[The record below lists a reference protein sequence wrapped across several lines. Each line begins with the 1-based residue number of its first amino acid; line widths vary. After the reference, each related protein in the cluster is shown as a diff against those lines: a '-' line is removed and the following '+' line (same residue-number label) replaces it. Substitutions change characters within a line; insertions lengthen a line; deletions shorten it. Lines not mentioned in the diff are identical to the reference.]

1 MQIELTHCEKSYRM
15 GEVQVPVLKRVS
27 LAIDTGEFVAIV
39 GPSGSGKSTLLNIL
53 GCLDTMDSGDYRLNG
68 QSVARASSHA
78 LAGIRNRQF
87 GFVFQQF
94 SLVPRL
100 NALRNVEL
108 PLMYAGMAHKAR
120 TQRATEMLARV
131 GLSDRATHAPT
142 ELSGGQQQRVAIAR
156 ALANDPKI
164 IIADEPTGALDST
177 TGNDILQLFDELSD
191 AGKTVILV
199 THDADIARRTRRVIE
214 ISDGLISRDTVQ

>member
-1 MQIELTHCEKSYRM
+1 M
-15 GEVQVPVLKRVS
+15 GQVQVPVLKDVS
-27 LAIDTGEFVAIV
+27 LAIEAGEYVSII

-53 GCLDTMDSGDYRLNG
+53 GCLDTLDRGEYFLND
-68 QSVARASSHA
+68 QSIAQAGTNA
-78 LAGIRNRQF
+78 LAKIRNQQF

-108 PLMYAGMAHKAR
+108 PLMYAGMAQKER
-120 TQRATEMLARV
+120 TRRANEMLRSV
-131 GLSDRATHAPT
+131 GLQDRATHSPT

-156 ALANDPKI
+156 ALANEPGI
-164 IIADEPTGALDST
+164 IIADEPTGALDSA
-177 TGNDILQLFDELSD
+177 TGNDILDLFAGLSE

-199 THDADIARRTRRVIE
+199 THDAEVAARTRRVIE
-214 ISDGLISRDTVQ
+214 IADGCISRDVMK